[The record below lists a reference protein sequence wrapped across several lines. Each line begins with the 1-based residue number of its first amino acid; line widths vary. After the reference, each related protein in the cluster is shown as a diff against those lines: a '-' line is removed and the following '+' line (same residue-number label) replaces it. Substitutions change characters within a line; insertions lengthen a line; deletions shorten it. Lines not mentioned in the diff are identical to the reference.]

1 MSLDRSPTVRRR
13 RLGMELRN
21 LREGS
26 GYTIDEVAAHLECS
40 GSKLSRLETGKGL
53 PRLRDVRDLLD
64 LYEVVDDRQ
73 RELMLTMVRESKNKG
88 WWTNYEDVLPAA
100 FETYVGLEEEAA
112 SIRAFQHHVLGLLQ
126 TEDYARAM
134 LRAGHVADG
143 LDGVDRLVRLRID
156 RQRQLRKD
164 NPLELW
170 AVIDEAALH
179 RRVGGPKVMLEQLHY
194 LAEVAA
200 LPNVTLQVLPF
211 EKGAHPGV
219 AGAFSLIE
227 FPEATVNDVVYVD
240 GPAGN
245 IYLEKPLE
253 VRRYTLI
260 FDHLRAAALPPDDSV
275 DLVDDMASRLH

>member
-1 MSLDRSPTVRRR
+1 MQVHGEYRRRSPGPGRRANADMTPGGGEPVSLDRSPTVRRR

-64 LYEVVDDRQ
+64 LYQVVDERQ

-143 LDGVDRLVRLRID
+143 LDGVDRL
-156 RQRQLRKD
+156 
-164 NPLELW
+164 
-170 AVIDEAALH
+170 
-179 RRVGGPKVMLEQLHY
+179 VGGPKVMLEQLHY

-275 DLVDDMASRLH
+275 E